1 MNRSSRKPAGRAV
14 DTHGDAP
21 FGAEPPQRPGERGDQ
36 QTELRY
42 PTTIAAFGNAL
53 YAVNARFTTPPT
65 PDTTHRI
72 PLERQTLL
80 HPPYVEYA
88 GHVFSRYMTRYERQ
102 RSGSLFQYAP
112 LSCNVCGE
120 LFIANLLKEH
130 RNAISCDLLHHTLA
144 PPHVRYLVA
153 QHKRALYG

>member
-1 MNRSSRKPAGRAV
+1 
-14 DTHGDAP
+14 
-21 FGAEPPQRPGERGDQ
+21 
-36 QTELRY
+36 
-42 PTTIAAFGNAL
+42 
-53 YAVNARFTTPPT
+53 
-65 PDTTHRI
+65 
-72 PLERQTLL
+72 
-80 HPPYVEYA
+80 
-88 GHVFSRYMTRYERQ
+88 MTRYERQ

-153 QHKRALYG
+153 QHKRALYGCACPNLDTLLGAALEIIVTLTTMLKFRFITKVG